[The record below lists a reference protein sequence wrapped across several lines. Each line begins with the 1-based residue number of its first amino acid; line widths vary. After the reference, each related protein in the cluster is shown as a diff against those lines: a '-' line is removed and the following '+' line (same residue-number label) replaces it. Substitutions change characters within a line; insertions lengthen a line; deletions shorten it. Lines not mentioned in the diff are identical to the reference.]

1 MRWPVI
7 LLALMACTKRH
18 EGGGVT
24 IEERAD
30 GMLLQGGTLSVFV
43 SGPASS
49 LSIAPW
55 PDRPPVEVA
64 VSIGGERHR
73 LVGRETTSLRGAAA
87 IRHRIEGTDAEL
99 LLTIDSGNVMLLA
112 RAPRLAPHQKLA
124 LHLTTARR
132 HPIVLDRGGPFEQG
146 ELFAERSGY
155 VVLEKTLLASPAK
168 LAVRGDASLT
178 ATAEAEAAA
187 SDAVEVSAFVGT
199 ATSTREASQLGA
211 RLASVAPRAHA
222 DVLLDVG
229 AHAARVWIEGV
240 RRVPGPAVVLDPARD
255 AERTIPIID
264 VTARRTT
271 VSIPEGK
278 WTLRATHGHGFSIAR
293 AEIEVVAGDALRV
306 ALPVVEETPL
316 PEWIGCDFHVHAR
329 PSFDATAVSYEERV
343 RSLVAVGVECAAAT
357 EHDHVGDH
365 GPAAA
370 ALHLDDRF
378 RALSGVELTT
388 VAGGFGHF
396 NVFPWPVGAPIPRTG
411 ATTPSALFQAVRS
424 LPGSF
429 IFQVNHPRMRN
440 VDASIGYFDFA
451 ALDAKTGV
459 AKGPYSYQRDY
470 DALEIFNGYELREL
484 GRVRALTLEWLQLLD
499 RGEVHTATGSSDS
512 HGISFPWAGFPR
524 TFVRV
529 GAAWRSGGRSI
540 DAIVDALKKGRAYVS
555 SGPLLDLRVGEA
567 NVGDTVAHPARVRLT
582 IAKTSWLG
590 APKVDLMLGPDP
602 LPKVEPRLEGSAWV
616 VDAPLPL
623 PSRKR
628 PLVAIV
634 ESPLINDAIGLTGYE
649 RALAITNPI
658 WITP

>member
-1 MRWPVI
+1 MRWPLL
-7 LLALMACTKRH
+7 LLAIMACSRRH

-24 IEERAD
+24 IEERSD
-30 GMLLQGGTLSVFV
+30 GMRLLGGALDVFV
-43 SGPASS
+43 SGPAAS

-55 PDRPPVEVA
+55 PDRPPISVE

-73 LVGRETTSLRGAAA
+73 LIGRGTTTHNGAAA

-99 LLTIDSGNVMLLA
+99 LLTIADGKVLLLA
-112 RAPRLAPHQKLA
+112 RAPLLEPHQKLS
-124 LHLTTARR
+124 LKLTTARR
-132 HPIVLDRGGPFEQG
+132 HPIVLDRGGPFVEG
-146 ELFAERSGY
+146 ERFAERSGY
-155 VVLEKTLLASPAK
+155 VVLDTTLVASPAK
-168 LAVRGDASLT
+168 LAVHADVGVT
-178 ATAEAEAAA
+178 ATAEAEAYA
-187 SDAVEVSAFVGT
+187 SGPVEVSAIVGRAPT
-199 ATSTREASQLGA
+199 TREASQLGA

-222 DVLLDVG
+222 DVWLDVG
-229 AHAARVWIEGV
+229 ANTARVWIEGTP
-240 RRVPGPAVVLDPARD
+240 RVPGPPMILDPARD
-255 AERTIPIID
+255 AERKIPIID

-271 VSIPEGK
+271 VSLPEGK

-293 AEIEVVAGDALRV
+293 REIDVVAGDALRV
-306 ALPVVEETPL
+306 ELPVVEETPQ
-316 PEWIGCDFHVHAR
+316 PDWIGCDFHVHAR

-388 VAGGFGHF
+388 VGGGFGHF
-396 NVFPWPVGAPIPRTG
+396 NVFPWPTGAAIPRTR
-411 ATTPSALFQAVRS
+411 ATTPSALFRAVRA

-429 IFQVNHPRMRN
+429 IFQVNHPRMHSA
-440 VDASIGYFDFA
+440 DTSIGYFDFA
-451 ALDAKTGV
+451 GLDAKTGV
-459 AKGPYSYQRDY
+459 GKGAYSYQRDY
-470 DALEIFNGYELREL
+470 DALEIFNGYELKQL
-484 GRVRALTLEWLQLLD
+484 ARVRALTREWLLLLD
-499 RGEVHTATGSSDS
+499 RGEIHTATGSSDS

-529 GAAWRSGGRSI
+529 GAAWRSGGRSV
-540 DAIVDALKKGRAYVS
+540 DAIVDALKQGRAYVS
-555 SGPLLDLRVGEA
+555 SGPLLDLRVGDA
-567 NVGDTVAHPARVRLT
+567 SVGDTVAHPSTVRLT
-582 IAKTSWLG
+582 IANTSWLG
-590 APKVDLMLGPDP
+590 PPTVDLMVGPDP
-602 LPKVEPRLEGSAWV
+602 LPRVEPRLEGGAWV
-616 VDAPLPL
+616 IDAPIPL
-623 PSRKR
+623 PARKR